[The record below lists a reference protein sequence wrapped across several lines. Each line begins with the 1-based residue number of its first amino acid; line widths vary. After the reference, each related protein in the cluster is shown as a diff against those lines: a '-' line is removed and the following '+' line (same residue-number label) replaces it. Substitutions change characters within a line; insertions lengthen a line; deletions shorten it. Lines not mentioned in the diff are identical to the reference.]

1 MPAVSLKKKRCAPPS
16 ACGKPAR
23 QRFLAT
29 RPRRKLICMPPCLGV
44 RAPLAGACVSK
55 KRTATRSLSFWVRP
69 MASFSSLNWPSY
81 LVCVCVAFLPLSVLL
96 STSFNATASHLSLP
110 LDELFL
116 YQNISTDAEEN
127 LTVFIEKVYNE
138 KRLHSSLGY
147 LP

>member
-1 MPAVSLKKKRCAPPS
+1 
-16 ACGKPAR
+16 
-23 QRFLAT
+23 
-29 RPRRKLICMPPCLGV
+29 MPPCLGV

-116 YQNISTDAEEN
+116 YQNISFLNRWQIIFRLA
-127 LTVFIEKVYNE
+127 LTASKTFLRFSLVAFAAREGRVFGL
-138 KRLHSSLGY
+138 RLY
-147 LP
+147 VVI

>member
-1 MPAVSLKKKRCAPPS
+1 
-16 ACGKPAR
+16 
-23 QRFLAT
+23 
-29 RPRRKLICMPPCLGV
+29 MPPCLGV

-116 YQNISTDAEEN
+116 YQNISEIALSFHWVNWISCESCDMLVQAIT
-127 LTVFIEKVYNE
+127 
-138 KRLHSSLGY
+138 
-147 LP
+147 